1 MVEYSSEVAYLESK
15 TDAKSKIKAID
26 AIVDQLLITAA
37 KAALSED
44 VTEYSLDDGQ
54 TKIKT
59 IRRPVSAIMKSIA
72 DLRTLQQEYINQLNG
87 RIIQLRDSKN
97 FTGRPYN
104 Y

>member
-1 MVEYSSEVAYLESK
+1 MVEYDSEIAYLESK
-15 TDAKSKIKAID
+15 TDARSKIAAID
-26 AIVDQLLITAA
+26 AIVNQLLLTAA

-72 DLRTLQQEYINQLNG
+72 DLNTLKNEYINQLNG
-87 RIIQLRDSKN
+87 RITQLRDSKN
-97 FTGRPYN
+97 FIGPPFRR
-104 Y
+104 